1 MNGPQIVTQS
11 GWVYTQAKYGLTG
24 LRFKMKEK
32 IHLERTIMEEEMY
45 IESMSEDSRKIFFP
59 NPAMQLDAIEK
70 RIETLELRITNIIEA
85 LEDLVKPRLDK

>member
-1 MNGPQIVTQS
+1 MQS

-24 LRFKMKEK
+24 LKSNMKEK

-45 IESMSEDSRKIFFP
+45 IESISEDARRIFFP
-59 NPAMQLDAIEK
+59 NPALQLDAIEK

-85 LEDLVKPRLDK
+85 LEDMIKPRLDK